1 MTRDE
6 LEQEVLRR
14 LKIKKASDIKP
25 VVRSLKLKST
35 KALEDIL
42 ERMKAEGR

>member
-1 MTRDE
+1 MKRNE

-14 LKIKKASDIKP
+14 LKIKKAKDINP
-25 VVRSLKLKST
+25 VARSLKLKTT